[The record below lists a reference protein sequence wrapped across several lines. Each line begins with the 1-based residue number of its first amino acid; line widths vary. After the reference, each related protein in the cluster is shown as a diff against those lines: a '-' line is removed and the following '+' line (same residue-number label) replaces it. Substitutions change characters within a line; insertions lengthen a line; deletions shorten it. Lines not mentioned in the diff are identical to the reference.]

1 MAKKKQSD
9 AKKGSSH
16 QAAHFPTIQRIL
28 VPIDFSDS
36 SVNAMRYAV
45 GLAGKIDT
53 QLTIL
58 YVVPRDYGWL
68 EIGKEAMR
76 EYDEALQSQA
86 VESLRALAQSE
97 IPAGTSVDLEVR
109 IGRPAEEIVAA
120 AAESK
125 ADLILLSTH
134 GHTGLDRLL
143 IGSVADRVARLAPC
157 PVFLMR
163 PGKSSPE
170 PKKILPAILRFK
182 HETKRGR

>member
-1 MAKKKQSD
+1 MPKKKQRNT
-9 AKKGSSH
+9 KNRGRH
-16 QAAHFPTIQRIL
+16 QTAHFPTIQRIL

-36 SVNAMRYAV
+36 SVNAMRYGA
-45 GLAGKIDT
+45 GLASKVQAG
-53 QLTIL
+53 LTIL

-86 VESLRALAQSE
+86 AESLRALAQDE
-97 IPAGTSVDLEVR
+97 IPASASVDLEIR

-125 ADLILLSTH
+125 ANLILLSTH

-170 PKKILPAILRFK
+170 PKKISPAILRFK

>member
-1 MAKKKQSD
+1 MPKKKQ
-9 AKKGSSH
+9 KITKNRGRH
-16 QAAHFPTIQRIL
+16 QTAHFPTIQHIL
-28 VPIDFSDS
+28 VPVDFSDS
-36 SVNAMRYAV
+36 SMNALRYGA
-45 GLAGKIDT
+45 GLASKVQAG
-53 QLTIL
+53 LTIL

-86 VESLRALAQSE
+86 AESLRALAQSE
-97 IPAGTSVDLEVR
+97 IPASAPVDLEVR

-125 ADLILLSTH
+125 ADLILLSTR
-134 GHTGLDRLL
+134 GHTGLDRVL

-163 PGKSSPE
+163 PGKPSPE
-170 PKKILPAILRFK
+170 QKKVSPAVLRFK
-182 HETKRGR
+182 HTTKPAR